1 MANPPHPA
9 NAPGD
14 FYVEEGCCITC
25 GVPMEEA
32 PEVFAWAGGPE
43 SDHCVVAHQP
53 RTAQSIDRTLN
64 AMWSSEVD
72 CIRYRGADHDIVRR
86 IVEMG
91 NRDLCDQDI
100 ETGAA
105 PLIRY
110 HVRFSI
116 ADASAFPTAK
126 QLALSFLHDFTGR
139 YHRNRGQL
147 VRRLLPRGG
156 QVSVRISWFDD
167 VEHDVAFER
176 LPDGQWHIVAKPS
189 NPNVLMG
196 LSRIVE
202 RWMETDVRFQN
213 IRWFSEAQWRLKEP
227 GQATVL

>member
-1 MANPPHPA
+1 MPSPPHPE

-32 PEVFAWAGGPE
+32 PEVFAWANDPE
-43 SDHCVVAHQP
+43 SNHCVVAHQP
-53 RTAQSIDRTLN
+53 RSARSIDRTLN

-100 ETGAA
+100 AIDAE
-105 PLIRY
+105 PLIRD
-110 HVRFSI
+110 HVCFSVT
-116 ADASAFPTAK
+116 DASAFTTAK
-126 QLALSFLHDFTGR
+126 QLAQSFLHYFTGR
-139 YHRNRGQL
+139 SDRNRGQL
-147 VRRLLPRGG
+147 VRRLLPRGA
-156 QVSVRISWFDD
+156 QVSVRISWFNDID
-167 VEHDVAFER
+167 HSVAFER
-176 LPDGQWHIVAKPS
+176 ISDGQWHIVAKPS
-189 NPNVLMG
+189 DPNVRMG
-196 LSRIVE
+196 LSRLVE
-202 RWMETDVRFQN
+202 KWMETDMRFQN
-213 IRWFSEAQWRLKEP
+213 IRWFSEAQWRLNEP